1 MISGGVA
8 APSAFEQAKR
18 AVQVIGNF
26 AEGERGR
33 YLANAD
39 ARKAATAQL
48 RWQAA
53 DALAVAHPPGAAAV
67 LTRLL
72 EDGVPA
78 VRLSAAKALAS
89 LDAPEAID
97 GIVAA
102 FGKEYGDEG
111 GISRTAEVRGALL
124 RAALIRFPHDA
135 RLKKLLGEGAVD
147 PDPGVRFISLAALR
161 PAA

>member
-1 MISGGVA
+1 M
-8 APSAFEQAKR
+8 
-18 AVQVIGNF
+18 IGNF

-67 LTRLL
+67 LGRLL
-72 EDGVPA
+72 DDEVPA
-78 VRLSAAKALAS
+78 VRLSAARALAS
-89 LDAPEAID
+89 LETPDALD
-97 GIVAA
+97 GIMAA
-102 FGKEYGDEG
+102 FGRDYGDESA
-111 GISRTAEVRGALL
+111 ISRTAEVRGALL
-124 RAALIRFPHDA
+124 WAAVIRFPQDK
-135 RLKKLLGEGAVD
+135 RIKKLLGAGSAD
-147 PDPGVRFISLAALR
+147 PDPGVRFIALVAMR